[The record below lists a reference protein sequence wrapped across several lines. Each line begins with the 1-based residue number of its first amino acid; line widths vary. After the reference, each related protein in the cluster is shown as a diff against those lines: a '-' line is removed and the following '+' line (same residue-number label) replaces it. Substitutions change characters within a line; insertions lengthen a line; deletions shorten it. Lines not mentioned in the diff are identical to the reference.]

1 MKKEKKTRTETF
13 FELVFFFAREKMAI
27 ARASR
32 GHQAM
37 TARSAAQTAFP
48 PKTSRGKVV
57 FCSLPTNF
65 TVRRLYNY
73 KNKYN
78 LYVLARNFEPA
89 GSTEKSYY

>member
-1 MKKEKKTRTETF
+1 
-13 FELVFFFAREKMAI
+13 MAI